1 MLESAVS
8 VSRAA
13 AEQLMISLPGRKAIN
28 NLSVSFLC
36 LLTST
41 WVWVK
46 RRDLTLKRTLS
57 SFSMGPMVH
66 LITVQVRGPHLSSSD
81 WNSARERL
89 GLRKQIELIK
99 Q

>member
-13 AEQLMISLPGRKAIN
+13 VEQLMISARPIN

-66 LITVQVRGPHLSSSD
+66 LMTVQVRGPHLSSSD

-89 GLRKQIELIK
+89 GLRKQIELRK